1 MTNRITTRS
10 RSVADKV
17 VVITGAASGMGRSTA
32 FLFAD
37 EGAKVAVTDL
47 SRERVDAVVDRIRAA
62 GGAAHGI
69 VLDVTDADAII
80 AAVQEIRAE
89 LGPIDVVVNN
99 AGLAVGGALEDPNFE
114 DEWTK
119 ALDVLLTPHQRL
131 VRACLDD
138 LKASGD
144 GRIINIASTEGITAQ
159 RGAMPYTAAKH
170 GVVGLTRSMA
180 VNLGVHGIT
189 VNAICPGPILTGITE
204 DIPDDMRDTFARRR
218 TALRRY
224 GDPEEVAHLTLSLAL
239 PAASYITGAIIP
251 VDGGLTAKND

>member
-17 VVITGAASGMGRSTA
+17 VVITGAASGMGRATA

-47 SRERVDAVVDRIRAA
+47 SRERVDAVVAVA
-62 GGAAHGI
+62 HGAATAME
-69 VLDVTDADAII
+69 LDVTDADAII
-80 AAVQEIRAE
+80 AAVEEVRTE

-114 DEWTK
+114 DEWMK

-138 LKASGD
+138 LKASGE